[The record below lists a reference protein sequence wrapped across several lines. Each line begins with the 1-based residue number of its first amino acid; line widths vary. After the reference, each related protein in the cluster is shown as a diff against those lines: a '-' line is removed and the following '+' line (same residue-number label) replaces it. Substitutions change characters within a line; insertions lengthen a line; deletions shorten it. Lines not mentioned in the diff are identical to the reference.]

1 MNFSLKFL
9 NILLK
14 NPSFYAYLQKER
26 IWLHF
31 LFSNKSS
38 RLYLYH
44 LQSFTY
50 KLVYS
55 IFPLKLMLIIHAW
68 HKQNTSYK
76 TNFKAKIYTVFFLL
90 GVFLNDDQKLYR
102 KFGDHIGI
110 GIHSSNKD
118 EDTRYWLEQW
128 DDWSC

>member
-1 MNFSLKFL
+1 MLDTNK
-9 NILLK
+9 ILLTK
-14 NPSFYAYLQKER
+14 QIS
-26 IWLHF
+26 
-31 LFSNKSS
+31 
-38 RLYLYH
+38 
-44 LQSFTY
+44 
-50 KLVYS
+50 KLKY
-55 IFPLKLMLIIHAW
+55 IA
-68 HKQNTSYK
+68 
-76 TNFKAKIYTVFFLL
+76 VFFLL